1 MSNPPI
7 SVRDLERREQALDI
21 RTATERLAFYGTKP
35 MSAEDRLERLQQVEA
50 RMKRQTEGVKTWA
63 STSFR

>member
-7 SVRDLERREQALDI
+7 SVRELEAREQALDI

-35 MSAEDRLERLQQVEA
+35 MSAEDRLERLEIVEA
-50 RMKRQTEGVKTWA
+50 RRERQTEVRA
-63 STSFR
+63 